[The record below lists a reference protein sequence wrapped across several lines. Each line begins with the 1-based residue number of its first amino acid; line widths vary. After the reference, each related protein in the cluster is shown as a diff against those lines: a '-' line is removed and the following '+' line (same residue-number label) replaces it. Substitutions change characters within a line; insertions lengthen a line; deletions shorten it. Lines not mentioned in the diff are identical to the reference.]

1 MSKPRGSMDTIVRI
15 TFVILMGVLALFLQ
29 LIFIA
34 VFVAVVSW
42 YIWKLSDQNRTLEAR
57 ISALEGSAPPWKKQ
71 EKS

>member
-1 MSKPRGSMDTIVRI
+1 MSKPKGSMDTLVRI
-15 TFVILMGVLALFLQ
+15 TCVILMGVLVLFLP

-42 YIWKLSDQNRTLEAR
+42 YIWKLSDQNRNLEAR